1 MKRVICLVLCVVCSF
16 SLLVNAE
23 EMKNNLGVDISN
35 IDIMD
40 EVIVEPNIDVDDV
53 VVEGVSYQEVVEG
66 IVNALNERDS
76 YFYEIE
82 NPTNIFSYLDR
93 IGVSVPKVKKNQ
105 MTRLDF
111 CKLYVEISSK
121 IGDKHYQTDLI
132 NIDDVFTDLI
142 ELSDEEKGIV
152 KIAFIEGVSAGVSSS
167 RFGPNELITENQF
180 NIFLEKI
187 KAGPSRINLFNKID
201 SLFTEEERI
210 EILAGQE
217 DREAVFEDVIKL
229 FSIYFERPMFE
240 PDWNKTEVVTI
251 REFLKWYNASAEY
264 GILEQNRD
272 TGDFYYPAKDTVILS
287 AEEWEYLNIH
297 LDDSLL
303 YSEVMLL
310 CDRAAKA
317 LVEIKRIN
325 YFDTWEE
332 VDIIT
337 QNYLPFVYSI
347 VTDYESCMKYFMAN
361 SLNEDVLY
369 VKREEYARAI
379 HEAQHEGSAKL
390 SGVFQGRRKTDSY
403 WQIRWS
409 NKPGTYYY
417 FDFTNDSWVDSRNLY
432 FPNTSLIYN
441 SRCSDSVKEN
451 SFLKDYATN
460 YDLIANIYGLQGLLQ
475 EFASYALEAKVEFVC
490 ASLNINNRGV
500 QHADYDWYILMKYM
514 VIESLNYIEEK
525 QPSQYASF
533 MKDTDMIRYLN
544 NVFKEMD
551 YYEEVYGAYLE
562 DYVFW
567 FDESVIQWG
576 IDLGVPLTFV
586 SLENNVYSENV

>member
-1 MKRVICLVLCVVCSF
+1 MVFLLSLSCSVYANTMEIIGDDSVLVEGEVYIENEAVES
-16 SLLVNAE
+16 VE
-23 EMKNNLGVDISN
+23 NNITYR
-35 IDIMD
+35 
-40 EVIVEPNIDVDDV
+40 V
-53 VVEGVSYQEVVEG
+53 VVEE
-66 IVNALNERDS
+66 IVKAVNERDS
-76 YFYEIE
+76 YFYEIKNPKDFIDYVCDLGVELPRNLEE
-82 NPTNIFSYLDR
+82 NVTRVEFARLLNEITEAMTNVAPYETELLNIEDIFVDLEGLSEDQ
-93 IGVSVPKVKKNQ
+93 IQ
-105 MTRLDF
+105 DI
-111 CKLYVEISSK
+111 EI
-121 IGDKHYQTDLI
+121 
-132 NIDDVFTDLI
+132 V
-142 ELSDEEKGIV
+142 
-152 KIAFIEGVSAGVSSS
+152 FIEGLLAGTTANTF
-167 RFGPNELITENQF
+167 RADNYITEYQLDVV
-180 NIFLEKI
+180 LERLKE
-187 KAGPSRINLFNKID
+187 GYSRSFLFNRVD

-210 EILAGQE
+210 EILEGQE

-240 PDWNKTEVVTI
+240 PDWNKTEVITV

-317 LVEIKRIN
+317 IVEIKRVN

-347 VTDYESCMKYFMAN
+347 VTDYESCMKYFMAD

-369 VKREEYARAI
+369 IKREEYARAI
-379 HEAQHEGSAKL
+379 HEAQHEGSARL
-390 SGVFQGRRKTDSY
+390 SHVFQGRRKNDST

-417 FDFTNDSWVDSRNLY
+417 YDFTNGNWVDSRNLY
-432 FPNTSLIYN
+432 FPYTSVIYN
-441 SRCSDSVKEN
+441 SRCSDGVKEN

-490 ASLNINNRGV
+490 GSLNINNRGV
-500 QHADYDWYILMKYM
+500 QHTDYDWYILMKYM
-514 VIESLNYIEEK
+514 VMESLNYLEEK
-525 QPSQYASF
+525 EPVQYNNF
-533 MKDTDMIRYLN
+533 MKNANMVRYLN
-544 NVFKEMD
+544 NIFKEMD
-551 YYEEVYGAYLE
+551 YYEEVYGSALA
-562 DYVFW
+562 DYKHW

-576 IDLGVPLTFV
+576 KDLGVPLTFISIEDDIV
-586 SLENNVYSENV
+586 IEND

>member
-1 MKRVICLVLCVVCSF
+1 MKRCLVFVMVFLLSLSCSVYANTMEIIGDD
-16 SLLVNAE
+16 SVLVEGEVYIENEAVE
-23 EMKNNLGVDISN
+23 SVENNITYR
-35 IDIMD
+35 
-40 EVIVEPNIDVDDV
+40 V
-53 VVEGVSYQEVVEG
+53 VVEE
-66 IVNALNERDS
+66 IVKAVNERDS
-76 YFYEIE
+76 YFYEIKNPKDFIDYVCDLGVELPRNLEE
-82 NPTNIFSYLDR
+82 NVTRVEFARLLNEITEAMTNVAPYETELLNIEDIFVDLEGLSEDQ
-93 IGVSVPKVKKNQ
+93 IQ
-105 MTRLDF
+105 DI
-111 CKLYVEISSK
+111 EI
-121 IGDKHYQTDLI
+121 
-132 NIDDVFTDLI
+132 V
-142 ELSDEEKGIV
+142 
-152 KIAFIEGVSAGVSSS
+152 FIEGLLAGTTANTF
-167 RFGPNELITENQF
+167 RADNYITEYQLDVV
-180 NIFLEKI
+180 LERLKE
-187 KAGPSRINLFNKID
+187 GYSRSFLFNRVD

-210 EILAGQE
+210 EILEGQE

-240 PDWNKTEVVTI
+240 PDWNKTEVITV

-317 LVEIKRIN
+317 IVEIKRVN

-347 VTDYESCMKYFMAN
+347 VTDYESCMKYFMAD

-369 VKREEYARAI
+369 IKREEYARAI
-379 HEAQHEGSAKL
+379 HEAQHEGSARL
-390 SGVFQGRRKTDSY
+390 SHVFQGRRKNDST

-417 FDFTNDSWVDSRNLY
+417 YDFTNGNWVDSRNLY
-432 FPNTSLIYN
+432 FPYTSVIYN
-441 SRCSDSVKEN
+441 SRCSDGVKEN

-490 ASLNINNRGV
+490 GSLNINNRGV
-500 QHADYDWYILMKYM
+500 QHTDYDWYILMKYM
-514 VIESLNYIEEK
+514 VMESLNYLEEK
-525 QPSQYASF
+525 EPVQYNNF
-533 MKDTDMIRYLN
+533 MKNANMVRYLN
-544 NVFKEMD
+544 NIFKEMD
-551 YYEEVYGAYLE
+551 YYEEVYGSALA
-562 DYVFW
+562 DYKHW

-576 IDLGVPLTFV
+576 KDLGVPLTFISIEDDIV
-586 SLENNVYSENV
+586 IEND